1 MQALSHYDNNEYEE
15 SLRIFDGIA
24 DTSKILFNCGVIHA
38 TIGEHERAVCAK
50 GEGDGQATDIEQV
63 ECYQGAIRLDQYLA
77 VAYFQQGV
85 SNFLMGD
92 FEEAL
97 ANFNDT
103 LLYLRGNTYID
114 YDQLGLKFK
123 LYSCEVLFN
132 RGLCYVYLQQ
142 ESPGM
147 QDFGFARK
155 EKMTPDHDVID
166 DAIKEKAV
174 GYTVF
179 SIPVGVVYRPNE
191 AKVKNLKTKDY
202 LGKARLIATSNS
214 QNLSTGFAGAEKK
227 EALALSMQAKDDRPV
242 ENISYAATNLVQRNL
257 SSRIAREQSAPP
269 VMNRNVFPPT
279 PPPEAEKPNLR
290 NSGGSNPGSSN
301 MSSLPSRTTSMRN
314 PSRNMQPPP
323 VRKDYNELTRPGM
336 LGRSATY
343 DVNANQPP
351 ALGRPPPNTTAPRE
365 NSWSDEPTYTGS
377 MINRPRLGTQRTAS
391 EPRAQARA
399 PQQQYIS
406 RNASQRKPAPLF
418 RETTPQNP
426 SQHPIHKYNFMRD
439 PAEDTVDNVYNMYSS
454 RSPIDGQ
461 QQSQNW
467 APRPQQNMPP
477 PRQPTQR
484 RMRATPEPQPYMID
498 EEDEY
503 IDESYISPE
512 DLATFEPV
520 TLHTTYPKRSSS
532 RSHRSSKRSELK
544 RVRIKVHSPDDTRY
558 IMMNISPSMGGN
570 GGIDFGEFE
579 SKIREKFGVK
589 SQLKIKMREVDDTS
603 SGDEMPQ
610 GDMITMGDQ
619 DDLEMLLGAVR
630 SVARKE
636 RSEMGKMEVWIS
648 Y

>member
-1 MQALSHYDNNEYEE
+1 MPN
-15 SLRIFDGIA
+15 
-24 DTSKILFNCGVIHA
+24 V
-38 TIGEHERAVCAK
+38 
-50 GEGDGQATDIEQV
+50 EQV

-132 RGLCYVYLQQ
+132 RGLCYIYLQQ
-142 ESPGM
+142 ENPGM
-147 QDFGFARK
+147 QDFGFAQK

-166 DAIKEKAV
+166 DAIREKAV

-202 LGKARLIATSNS
+202 LGKARLIATSNN

-227 EALALSMQAKDDRPV
+227 EALALQMAAKDDRPA
-242 ENISYAATNLVQRNL
+242 ENISFAATNLVQRNL
-257 SSRIAREQSAPP
+257 SSRIARDQSAPP
-269 VMNRNVFPPT
+269 VMSRNVFPPT
-279 PPPEAEKPNLR
+279 PPPEAEKPSIR
-290 NSGGSNPGSSN
+290 NSSGSNPSSN
-301 MSSLPSRTTSMRN
+301 ATSLPLRTTSMRN
-314 PSRNMQPPP
+314 PSRNVQPPP
-323 VRKDYNELTRPGM
+323 SRKVYNDPPRPGM
-336 LGRSATY
+336 LGRSATF
-343 DVNANQPP
+343 DVNAKQPP
-351 ALGRPPPNTTAPRE
+351 SMGPPPSMARPPLNTALPRE
-365 NSWSDEPTYTGS
+365 NSWSDEVPYTGS
-377 MINRPRLGTQRTAS
+377 MIDRPRLGTQRTAS
-391 EPRAQARA
+391 EPRGPPTRSS
-399 PQQQYIS
+399 PSQQYVS
-406 RNASQRKPAPLF
+406 RNPSQRNPAPLF
-418 RETTPQNP
+418 RETTPQRPNP

-439 PAEDTVDNVYNMYSS
+439 PAEDTVDNVFNMYSNS
-454 RSPIDGQ
+454 SPIDNQ
-461 QQSQNW
+461 QQT
-467 APRPQQNMPP
+467 MPL

-484 RMRATPEPQPYMID
+484 RVRATPEPQPYMID

-512 DLATFEPV
+512 DLVTFEPV
-520 TLHTTYPKRSSS
+520 TLSPPYPKRSSS
-532 RSHRSSKRSELK
+532 RTGHRHSKRPELK

-558 IMMNISPSMGGN
+558 IMMNIAPSMGGN

-630 SVARKE
+630 SVARRE
-636 RSEMGKMEVWIS
+636 RSEMGKMQVWIS

>member
-1 MQALSHYDNNEYEE
+1 MSTSH
-15 SLRIFDGIA
+15 
-24 DTSKILFNCGVIHA
+24 
-38 TIGEHERAVCAK
+38 VCWGYK
-50 GEGDGQATDIEQV
+50 LTRGQI

-132 RGLCYVYLQQ
+132 RGLCYIYLQQ
-142 ESPGM
+142 ETPGM
-147 QDFGFARK
+147 QDFGFAQK

-202 LGKARLIATSNS
+202 LGKARLIATSNA
-214 QNLSTGFAGAEKK
+214 QNLSTGFAGAERK
-227 EALALSMQAKDDRPV
+227 EALAIQMQAKDDRPA

-257 SSRIAREQSAPP
+257 SSRVAREQSAPP

-279 PPPEAEKPNLR
+279 PPPEAEKPALR
-290 NSGGSNPGSSN
+290 NSSGSNSGSN
-301 MSSLPSRTTSMRN
+301 GNALPARSTSMRN
-314 PSRNMQPPP
+314 PGRGMQPPP
-323 VRKDYNELTRPGM
+323 PRMDNESPRPGM
-336 LGRSATY
+336 LGRAQTF
-343 DVNANQPP
+343 DTGMGNTQPVMGRRTPMAN
-351 ALGRPPPNTTAPRE
+351 E
-365 NSWSDEPTYTGS
+365 NSWSGEESNYQGS
-377 MINRPRLGTQRTAS
+377 MINRPRLGTIRTAS
-391 EPRAQARA
+391 EPRGPGSSSRA
-399 PQQQYIS
+399 TPPQPQGFS
-406 RNASQRKPAPLF
+406 R
-418 RETTPQNP
+418 NP
-426 SQHPIHKYNFMRD
+426 SQRAAQPLYREQVQVSQNPIHRYNMMRD
-439 PAEDTVDNVYNMYSS
+439 PAEDTVDNVFNMYANA
-454 RSPIDGQ
+454 SPIEQ
-461 QQSQNW
+461 P
-467 APRPQQNMPP
+467 APQQNFM
-477 PRQPTQR
+477 PRQPTVR
-484 RMRATPEPQPYMID
+484 RMRNDQPYMID

-503 IDESYISPE
+503 IDESYVSPE
-512 DLATFEPV
+512 EMAAFEPV
-520 TLHTTYPKRSSS
+520 TLRGSYPKRSSS
-532 RSHRSSKRSELK
+532 RSNRTSKRPELK
-544 RVRIKVHSPDDTRY
+544 RVRIKVHSPEDTRY
-558 IMMNISPSMGGN
+558 IMMNISASMGGN

-589 SQLKIKMREVDDTS
+589 SQLKIKMREVDGELESADGLPS
-603 SGDEMPQ
+603 

-619 DDLEMLLGAVR
+619 DDLEMLMGAVR
-630 SVARKE
+630 GVAKRE